1 VSVDEEPLELLGAAL
16 LELLPLLDWSL
27 EPGALDDE
35 LELGELG
42 LEPEP
47 DMEPELDP
55 GEVLEPED
63 DEEPDG
69 EDGSVLEDE
78 PLEDLS
84 REAPPEPELAPLSQ
98 P

>member
-1 VSVDEEPLELLGAAL
+1 VSLLELEELGE
-16 LELLPLLDWSL
+16 ELLPLLDGSLEELEL
-27 EPGALDDE
+27 EPGELDDP
-35 LELGELG
+35 LELG
-42 LEPEP
+42 LELDGEP

-63 DEEPDG
+63 EDEPDG
-69 EDGSVLEDE
+69 EDGSVLEDDE

-84 REAPPEPELAPLSQ
+84 REAPPELAPLSQ

>member
-1 VSVDEEPLELLGAAL
+1 V
-16 LELLPLLDWSL
+16 
-27 EPGALDDE
+27 DE
-35 LELGELG
+35 LELELG
-42 LEPEP
+42 LLGLDGEL

-63 DEEPDG
+63 EDEPDG
-69 EDGSVLEDE
+69 EDGSVLDDE

-84 REAPPEPELAPLSQ
+84 REAPVELPFLSQ

>member
-1 VSVDEEPLELLGAAL
+1 MSLLGL
-16 LELLPLLDWSL
+16 EELGEELLPLLDGSLEELEL
-27 EPGALDDE
+27 EPGE
-35 LELGELG
+35 LEDPLELG

-63 DEEPDG
+63 EDEPDG

-84 REAPPEPELAPLSQ
+84 REAPPELAPRSQ

>member
-1 VSVDEEPLELLGAAL
+1 VSLLGL
-16 LELLPLLDWSL
+16 EELGEELLPLLDGSLEELEL
-27 EPGALDDE
+27 EPGELEDP
-35 LELGELG
+35 LELGL
-42 LEPEP
+42 
-47 DMEPELDP
+47 EPELDP

-63 DEEPDG
+63 EDEPDG

-84 REAPPEPELAPLSQ
+84 REAPPELAPLSQ

>member
-1 VSVDEEPLELLGAAL
+1 VSLLGL
-16 LELLPLLDWSL
+16 EELGEELLPLLDGSLEELEL
-27 EPGALDDE
+27 EPGELEDP
-35 LELGELG
+35 LELGLEPEPD
-42 LEPEP
+42 EPEP

-63 DEEPDG
+63 EDEPDG
-69 EDGSVLEDE
+69 EDGELEDE

-84 REAPPEPELAPLSQ
+84 REAPPELAPRSQ

>member
-1 VSVDEEPLELLGAAL
+1 VSLLGL
-16 LELLPLLDWSL
+16 EELGEELLPLLDGSLEELEL
-27 EPGALDDE
+27 EPGE
-35 LELGELG
+35 LEDP

-63 DEEPDG
+63 EDEPDG

-84 REAPPEPELAPLSQ
+84 REAPPELAPLSQ

>member
-1 VSVDEEPLELLGAAL
+1 M
-16 LELLPLLDWSL
+16 
-27 EPGALDDE
+27 DE
-35 LELGELG
+35 LELDELG
-42 LEPEP
+42 LDGLLDGEL

-63 DEEPDG
+63 EDEPDG
-69 EDGSVLEDE
+69 EDGSVLEDDE

-84 REAPPEPELAPLSQ
+84 RVAPVELPFLSQ

>member
-1 VSVDEEPLELLGAAL
+1 VSLLG
-16 LELLPLLDWSL
+16 LEELGAELLLPLLDWSDEL
-27 EPGALDDE
+27 GELDEE
-35 LELGELG
+35 LELGLLG
-42 LEPEP
+42 LDGEL

-63 DEEPDG
+63 EDEPDG

-78 PLEDLS
+78 PLDDLS
-84 REAPPEPELAPLSQ
+84 RVAPLEPELAPLSQ